1 MKLQKEFLTQAE
13 AWAWVSKQKQ
23 PRLGDYFIEKDIM
36 SGKFIVWLMD

>member
-23 PRLGDYFIEKDIM
+23 PRLGDYFIEKDIFTC
-36 SGKFIVWLMD
+36 KWVVWLMD